1 MAIMKERELKM
12 IAIESDKEVDPA
24 AFENSL
30 RIIASL
36 LVREYQ
42 RRHNLSANFGPI
54 SQPEAA
60 SVAGGSSS
68 PKPRLLDVDGL
79 AKYLSLPK
87 STIYTW
93 VSLRRFPEKSI
104 VRLGRSLRFDLVE
117 IDGWIAAQREKR

>member
-12 IAIESDKEVDPA
+12 IAIESDKEADPA
-24 AFENSL
+24 AFENSI

-42 RRHNLSANFGPI
+42 RRHRLSANFRPT
-54 SQPEAA
+54 SQPAA
-60 SVAGGSSS
+60 AQAADDSSS

-79 AKYLSLPK
+79 SKYLSLPK

-104 VRLGRSLRFDLVE
+104 VRLGRSLRFDLQV
-117 IDGWIAAQREKR
+117 IDEWIKSQSAK